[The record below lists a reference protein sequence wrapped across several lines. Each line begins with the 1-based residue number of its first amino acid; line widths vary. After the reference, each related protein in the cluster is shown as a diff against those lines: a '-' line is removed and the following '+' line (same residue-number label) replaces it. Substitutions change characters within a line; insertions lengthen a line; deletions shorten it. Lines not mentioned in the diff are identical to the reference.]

1 MRKSTKKSRGKLPPS
16 SRTQPKT
23 ESDRI
28 AQLVAPANQIISDVK
43 VPKSIDLSEDQTDDR
58 LPKGLKNRHIMHRSS
73 PSQNLKSRVQFISEK
88 SDHSTVEAVEIACD
102 GVEYV
107 PLAEEEAN
115 ALHGIPVIDLGED
128 HEDYATYSVD
138 VAAAA
143 LNVSASDVKVLI
155 EKGKLVGLETESS
168 NWRIPKAQIR
178 DGSFAPGL
186 ELIKDTFMNS
196 ENLWQYLVT
205 EQLGDVDWIKPID
218 VHFQNNIKLAL
229 EMADHLGTEF
239 T

>member
-1 MRKSTKKSRGKLPPS
+1 MQKSTKKSRGKLLPS
-16 SRTQPKT
+16 SRPHPKT
-23 ESDRI
+23 ESGGMPH
-28 AQLVAPANQIISDVK
+28 LVATEFQISSDVD
-43 VPKSIDLSEDQTDDR
+43 VPKSIDLSVDLTDDALR
-58 LPKGLKNRHIMHRSS
+58 KGFENRQNRQPSS
-73 PSQNLKSRVQFISEK
+73 PSKKLKSPVEIFAEK
-88 SDHSTVEAVEIACD
+88 SDHSPLEAVEIACD

-107 PLAEEEAN
+107 PLTEEESM
-115 ALHGIPVIDLGED
+115 ALHGIPIIELGED

-138 VAAAA
+138 EAAAA
-143 LNVSASDVKVLI
+143 LKVSTSEVKALI
-155 EKGKLVGLETESS
+155 AKGKLVGLNMESS

-178 DGSFAPGL
+178 DGTFAPGL
-186 ELIKDTFMNS
+186 ELIKDTFMNN

>member
-1 MRKSTKKSRGKLPPS
+1 MQTSTKKSRGKLPPS
-16 SRTQPKT
+16 SQPHPKT
-23 ESDRI
+23 ESGGMV
-28 AQLVAPANQIISDVK
+28 QLVAPEFQISSDVE
-43 VPKSIDLSEDQTDDR
+43 VLKSIDLSVDLTDDA
-58 LPKGLKNRHIMHRSS
+58 LPKGFESRQNRHHSS
-73 PSQNLKSRVQFISEK
+73 PSKKLSSPVEFFSDQ
-88 SDHSTVEAVEIACD
+88 SDHSPLEAVEIPCD

-107 PLAEEEAN
+107 PLTEEESI
-115 ALHGIPVIDLGED
+115 ALHGIPIIKLGED

-138 VAAAA
+138 EAAAA
-143 LNVSASDVKVLI
+143 LKVGTSEVRALI
-155 EKGKLVGLETESS
+155 AKGKLVGLNTESS

-178 DGSFAPGL
+178 EGSFAPGL
-186 ELIKDTFMNS
+186 ELIKDTFMNNV
-196 ENLWQYLVT
+196 NLWQYLVT